1 MAVAPDEWENLAI
14 EADNASLEGKEAD
27 PDAIPNDA
35 QAYAQ
40 QLKDQRNE
48 IRKKELEDALATF
61 ALDPKAER
69 RKNKKPFVC
78 CCPGVR
84 RFFGLCYFKNLHEA
98 VIDGDTSTIIS
109 KLQNAQAKDA
119 RAIKR
124 LGGVERT
131 VHGKKHD
138 GEENKDHFQGKAAAL
153 SNKYDKH
160 GRTPLSLAVKEE
172 REDIVDLLLSLQAD
186 PDMSEDLE
194 HHPARL
200 TGASPVM
207 HAVLAD
213 LPGSIL
219 KLQSSHADFNLK
231 NKHGMTAV
239 MLACLSGDADLL
251 EMLLEQGGDP
261 EAKDKGGWTPLI
273 YAAYG
278 GNLECVKA
286 ILETGASIKAKD
298 KHKHTA
304 YDWAMYIRKNLKSFK
319 HGQCEAYLE
328 EFKPQLVLRRRG

>member
-153 SNKYDKH
+153 KDRRQVANLQRRE
-160 GRTPLSLAVKEE
+160 GAPLSPCGAMGRRGDDFGRDYRSRSRE
-172 REDIVDLLLSLQAD
+172 RRRRDYSRSRSRDRRD
-186 PDMSEDLE
+186 RDRDRDYDRDRDRRDRDYDDRDRDYDRDDDR
-194 HHPARL
+194 H
-200 TGASPVM
+200 
-207 HAVLAD
+207 
-213 LPGSIL
+213 
-219 KLQSSHADFNLK
+219 
-231 NKHGMTAV
+231 
-239 MLACLSGDADLL
+239 
-251 EMLLEQGGDP
+251 QG
-261 EAKDKGGWTPLI
+261 
-273 YAAYG
+273 
-278 GNLECVKA
+278 
-286 ILETGASIKAKD
+286 
-298 KHKHTA
+298 
-304 YDWAMYIRKNLKSFK
+304 
-319 HGQCEAYLE
+319 
-328 EFKPQLVLRRRG
+328 RRRGRDRGA